1 MYFTVVLLCRFLP
14 FPQLCPERAFKA
26 NNYICTTHP
35 PSIVYSACSK
45 FNKPLKKN
53 EHSSSVA
60 SGCKEDGGFWF
71 VFVGFFFFPR
81 VELIH
86 SSTLPMQIYCYLY
99 SGTGKKV
106 CGIMHLHC
114 SSPKS
119 PVIDQAMPLYANRS
133 RAASPPSELII

>member
-1 MYFTVVLLCRFLP
+1 MSIPVQLHLGVKKMGFFGLFL
-14 FPQLCPERAFKA
+14 F
-26 NNYICTTHP
+26 
-35 PSIVYSACSK
+35 
-45 FNKPLKKN
+45 
-53 EHSSSVA
+53 
-60 SGCKEDGGFWF
+60 D
-71 VFVGFFFFPR
+71 FFFPR

-99 SGTGKKV
+99 LGTGKKV

-133 RAASPPSELII
+133 RAASPASELII